1 MPAGKLLFIATLIAL
16 AAMVLTALA
25 IGGAPLALSQV
36 IYQLGHPFQGDT
48 PINNIIWQL
57 RVPRV
62 LLGIISGALLGICGA
77 TAQGIFRNPLAEP
90 GLIGVTA
97 GGSLGAVI
105 VIVFWTNTPL
115 FVLPLAAFVGGLL
128 ATQLAVKVAKLAGN
142 QTITLILAG
151 LAINIIAGAGVGI
164 AAYFADANQ
173 LRLILF
179 WNLGS
184 LASASWYKVLI
195 SGALLI
201 AVVPLIW
208 QQWRLL
214 NALLLG
220 ESEARHLGFAVQ
232 KQKKRLIIWMSAG
245 VAGAVAFTGTIGF
258 IGLIVPHIVRLLV
271 GPDHRWVLPIS
282 ATIGATFLLL
292 TDLIARSLFSPLELP
307 LGILTALIGGPIFIW
322 LLVRQYRRSMV

>member
-1 MPAGKLLFIATLIAL
+1 MMSGKVLFGTTL
-16 AAMVLTALA
+16 AALVAMVITALA
-25 IGGAPLALSQV
+25 IGGAPLPLMQV
-36 IYQLGHPFQGDT
+36 IEQLGQPFSGNSAV
-48 PINNIIWQL
+48 NNIIWQL

-77 TAQGIFRNPLAEP
+77 AAQGVFRNPLAEP

-97 GGSLGAVI
+97 GGSLGAVS
-105 VIVFWTNTPL
+105 VIVFWQNPPL
-115 FVLPLAAFVGGLL
+115 FVLPMAAFVGGLL
-128 ATQLAVKVAKLAGN
+128 ATQLSVRIAKLAGN
-142 QTITLILAG
+142 QNITLILAG
-151 LAINIIAGAGVGI
+151 LAINIIAGAGVGV

-184 LASASWYKVLI
+184 LASASWYKVVV
-195 SGALLI
+195 SGTLLI
-201 AVVPLIW
+201 LVLPLMW

-220 ESEARHLGFAVQ
+220 ESEARHLGFAVKKQ
-232 KQKKRLIIWMSAG
+232 KQRLIIWMAAG

-322 LLVRQYRRSMV
+322 LLVRQYRRSTG

>member
-1 MPAGKLLFIATLIAL
+1 MPAGKLLFTATLFAL

-25 IGGAPLALSQV
+25 IGGAPLPLSQV
-36 IYQLGHPFQGDT
+36 LYQLGHPFSGDT
-48 PINNIIWQL
+48 PMNNIIWQL

-77 TAQGIFRNPLAEP
+77 TAQGVFRNPLAEP

-105 VIVFWTNTPL
+105 VIVFWSNTPL
-115 FVLPLAAFVGGLL
+115 FVLPLAAFIGGLL
-128 ATQLAVKVAKLAGN
+128 ATQLAVRIAKLAGN
-142 QTITLILAG
+142 QNITLILAG
-151 LAINIIAGAGVGI
+151 LAINIIAGAGVGV

-184 LASASWYKVLI
+184 LAGASWYKALI
-195 SGALLI
+195 SGTLLVI
-201 AVVPLIW
+201 VVPLIW

-220 ESEARHLGFAVQ
+220 ESEARHLGFAVH

-258 IGLIVPHIVRLLV
+258 IGLIVPHIVRLLI

-307 LGILTALIGGPIFIW
+307 LGILTALMGGPIFIW
-322 LLVRQYRRSMV
+322 LLVRQYRRSIG